1 MKQRAEQKGAN
12 AIIAID
18 SYNTIGG
25 EIMYIA
31 VHGTAVRV
39 VPEIEYEEEIIKE
52 EKKRAEAVLK
62 EKARLEHMKE
72 LQEKRDKGMEI
83 QEEQFL
89 QRIENEERVFA
100 IWNIWKRY
108 EFNTLYE
115 EGTALLMEKRLLKI
129 RLGNLQVH
137 S

>member
-1 MKQRAEQKGAN
+1 M
-12 AIIAID
+12 
-18 SYNTIGG
+18 
-25 EIMYIA
+25 
-31 VHGTAVRV
+31 
-39 VPEIEYEEEIIKE
+39 PEIEYEEEIIKE